1 MKKIFLS
8 VIACFTIFSGQSQNI
23 YCSADFSY
31 LQNGTTVIF
40 SDQSIVVPVN
50 SWGNYHSLSWS
61 WDFGDGNTS
70 NVQNPTHIYSNG
82 IYIPCLTLTFFD
94 STIMTSCT
102 SIYCDSII
110 VGNAPIASWDCA
122 PSGCYDPGTG
132 NGQYT
137 ALGACQAACGNPIPS
152 WDCSPNMLGC
162 FDPGT
167 GNGQYTSLSSCQAVC
182 GVPIPSWDCSPS
194 GCYDPG
200 TGNGQYTTLGACQAV
215 CVSTTSSFCDS
226 MTASGS
232 QTQLIVQVSNINTI
246 IDYWVSVS
254 PDGTVLGED
263 SMSNTH
269 MVWNLFNIP
278 NDSIT
283 TCITYTNS
291 GVYYTCCVTWIWDAS
306 LGIWAKMGSV
316 MSIEGTNLMK
326 NKLVKVVDVLG
337 RESSVNHHQLLFFI
351 YENGMIEKRYMIR
364 E

>member
-110 VGNAPIASWDCA
+110 VGNAPISSWDCA

-137 ALGACQAACGNPIPS
+137 ALGACQAGCGTPRAS
-152 WDCSPNMLGC
+152 WDG
-162 FDPGT
+162 
-167 GNGQYTSLSSCQAVC
+167 SL
-182 GVPIPSWDCSPS
+182 
-194 GCYDPG
+194 
-200 TGNGQYTTLGACQAV
+200 
-215 CVSTTSSFCDS
+215 
-226 MTASGS
+226 TASGS
-232 QTQLIVQVSNINTI
+232 QTQLIVQVTNINTI

-269 MVWNLFNIP
+269 MVWNSFNIP

-283 TCITYTNS
+283 TCITYANS

-316 MSIEGTNLMK
+316 MSIEGTNLIK
-326 NKLVKVVDVLG
+326 NKLVKVVDILG
-337 RESSVNHHQLLFFI
+337 RESSINHHQLLFFI
-351 YENGMIEKRYMIR
+351 YEDGVIEKRYIIR